1 MKPGS
6 GLITKLGRILGFL
19 LALEVVFF
27 IHEYGHFSEFKKR
40 NIPVEEFSLGI
51 GPIIYQTEIDKV
63 KFSFKLIPLAA
74 YVMPTSEGY
83 GIIKE
88 QTSLWDKIIIHS
100 AGVRNNLISAIII
113 VWLLQLLALKK
124 KIISSG
130 RLIKELIYL
139 PVNLVMKFLDCF
151 LAVFFPSIK
160 VKDKFI
166 FSTGGF
172 NPPKIIK
179 NFIFLSF
186 ILSFLNILPLHPLD
200 GGRIF
205 TDLIS
210 GFFSESI
217 MFIIQ
222 ITSFWLLIFI
232 FFFRGIRKPKFVDY
246 RTMI

>member
-1 MKPGS
+1 MNPGS
-6 GLITKLGRILGFL
+6 GLITKLGKIIIFL
-19 LALEVVFF
+19 LALEIVFF

-40 NIPVEEFSLGI
+40 NIPIEEFSLGI
-51 GPIIYQTEIDKV
+51 GPIIYQTKINKV
-63 KFSFKLIPLAA
+63 KFSFRLIPLAA

-83 GIIKE
+83 EIIKE
-88 QTSLWDKIIIHS
+88 QTSSWDKIIIYS
-100 AGVRNNLISAIII
+100 AGVRNNLISAIIM
-113 VWLLQLLALKK
+113 VWLLQLVALKR

-130 RLIKELIYL
+130 KLIKELIYL

-151 LAVFFPSIK
+151 LAVFIQRLKIK
-160 VKDKFI
+160 DRFI
-166 FSTGGF
+166 LSTGGF

-179 NFIFLSF
+179 KIIFLSF
-186 ILSFLNILPLHPLD
+186 ILGFLNILPIHPLD

-210 GFFSESI
+210 KFLSEPV
-217 MFIIQ
+217 MFTIQ

-232 FFFRGIRKPKFVDY
+232 FFFRGIRKHKFVDY